1 MAAFTIKSFGGVSP
15 KTPPRYLQDT
25 QAQTAVNCPVF
36 SGPLVPLADV
46 TATAIATLTNPGDT
60 LKTIYRFGQDLD
72 NDERYWFAWDRE
84 VDVCRGQIAGDP
96 VEWTFFTGDDI
107 PKATYNSLALSSA
120 PFPASNI
127 PLGVPNPT
135 APLDATPDAQ
145 FDNTQEFAAEL
156 TLDAVAL
163 ANLTTN
169 GCEISLD
176 GGTLFTTISLSALP
190 ENSRATYVAAQINAA
205 GMALTATVD
214 TLQVV
219 IRTTA
224 LGENASII
232 FRGIQAV
239 SSRDNTTGTFTYT
252 NGFDKTNTAAGLQD
266 PLYFV
271 TADQWGVIGA
281 NLPTGKTTRVRV
293 SASQPA
299 NSKLTDLVN
308 VTRAT
313 PFASAT
319 EFANFITANWL
330 NASRTLSVTV
340 VGSTV
345 VLRPNNTNYGKTIGG
360 AYSGRIFFIVDK
372 LDANE
377 KTIAKESAGNVSA
390 AAYSYVFLTR
400 TEFDSFIKGKY
411 SSLTVN
417 GVETITKINDTQTLF
432 FTMPSGVYAEAI
444 TNDDSAVMLRTTAT
458 IGSSIRL
465 RAGTY
470 PSTSTNTYFTLSA
483 NGSENEASVAE
494 TRVYTY
500 TWVSKVAERE
510 FESGPAAPSLS
521 VDVFDGQSVLL
532 SKFQQASLVNG
543 VYYVDKIYQVNARR
557 IYRAVNGVYLF
568 VDEIP
573 VNQTEY
579 TDTKAPDDLSEEM
592 SVANWSPPPNTLQ
605 GLINLPN
612 GMMAGFVSRDVYFC
626 QPFYPHAWPEDYVQ
640 TLDYPVVGLGRMD
653 TTLVVLTTGVPYF
666 IQGSH
671 PDSMVVVKSD
681 IQQACASKRSI
692 VSISGRVFF
701 ASPDGLV
708 MLSTG
713 GSQVITENMF
723 TRAQW
728 QQLNPTSIHAY
739 QHDMKYVAFYDTGT
753 VQGGFIYDMISSQFI
768 FHDVYATAGYN
779 DLQRDQLFLTFD
791 DKSIR
796 RWLDGPVLDYVWRS
810 KVFTMPQ
817 VMGFTCAQIEAET
830 YPLTVKFY
838 CDDLATPYYT
848 LSVPSRAP
856 FRLPV
861 KVGRDWQ
868 LQLEG
873 TSQVFSAVVAQSMEE
888 LASA

>member
-25 QAQTAVNCPVF
+25 QAQTAINCPVF

-46 TATAIATLTNPGDT
+46 TAQAVTTLSNPGAA

-107 PKATYNSLALSSA
+107 PKATYNSLALASS
-120 PFPASNI
+120 PFPAGNI

-135 APLDATPDAQ
+135 APLDATPNS
-145 FDNTQEFAAEL
+145 FDNTEEFAAEL
-156 TLDAVAL
+156 TLDAIAL

-169 GCEISLD
+169 GCQISLD
-176 GGTLFTTISLSALP
+176 GGTNYTTISLSALP
-190 ENSRATYVAAQINAA
+190 ATSRATYVAAQINAA
-205 GMALTATVD
+205 GLALTATVD

-219 IRTTA
+219 IKTTA
-224 LGENASII
+224 VGPNASII
-232 FRGIQAV
+232 FRGIQSTATT
-239 SSRDNTTGTFTYT
+239 DNTTGTFTYT
-252 NGFDKTNTAAGLQD
+252 WDDATKNNTASGLQN
-266 PLYFV
+266 PIYFM
-271 TADQWGVIGA
+271 TADQWGIIGS
-281 NLPTGKTTRVRV
+281 NLPAGKFTRFRILTT
-293 SASQPA
+293 QP
-299 NSKLTDLVN
+299 T
-308 VTRAT
+308 
-313 PFASAT
+313 SAT
-319 EFANFITANWL
+319 LTELLNITRSAPFTSAADVKAVIEANWKTAGR
-330 NASRTLSVTV
+330 NLSVEV
-340 VGSTV
+340 VGTTV
-345 VLRPNNTNYGKTIGG
+345 VLRPNATNYGKTIGS
-360 AYSGRIFFIVDK
+360 AFSGQIAVIVDK
-372 LDANE
+372 YDADE
-377 KTIAKESAGNVSA
+377 KTLTKESAGNVSA
-390 AAYSYVFLTR
+390 SAYSYVFLTR
-400 TEFDSFIKGKY
+400 TEFDTYIKGKY
-411 SSLTVN
+411 VSLTV
-417 GVETITKINDTQTLF
+417 GGTETITKINDTQSLF
-432 FTMPSGVYAEAI
+432 FTLPEGVFAESISSDNSAI
-444 TNDDSAVMLRTTAT
+444 MLRTTAT
-458 IGSSIRL
+458 TGSSLRL

-470 PSTSTNTYFTLSA
+470 PTTSNNTYFTLSA
-483 NGSENEASVAE
+483 VGSENEASVAE

-510 FESGPAAPSLS
+510 FESGPAAPSLA
-521 VDVFDGQSVLL
+521 VDVFNGQSVLL
-532 SKFQQASLVNG
+532 SKFQQASLVSG
-543 VYYVDKIYQVNARR
+543 VYYVDKIYQVTARR

-573 VNQTEY
+573 ANQTEY

-592 SVANWSPPPNTLQ
+592 AVANWAPPPNTLQ

-640 TLDYPVVGLGRMD
+640 TLDYPIVGLGRMD
-653 TTLVVLTTGVPYF
+653 TTLVALTTGVPYF

-692 VSISGRVFF
+692 VGISGRVFF

-708 MLSTG
+708 MLSSS
-713 GSQVITENMF
+713 GSQMITENMF

-728 QQLNPTSIHAY
+728 QELNPSSIHAY

-753 VQGGFIYDMISSQFI
+753 VQGGFIYDMISGQFI
-768 FHDVYATAGYN
+768 FHDIYANAGYN

-796 RWLDGPVLDYVWRS
+796 RWLDGPMLDYVWRS

-838 CDDLATPYYT
+838 CDDLTTPYYT
-848 LSVPSRAP
+848 ATVTSRAP

-868 LQLEG
+868 VQLEG
-873 TSQVFSAVVAQSMEE
+873 TSQVFSVAVAQSMEE
-888 LASA
+888 LANA